1 MITQKYA
8 DYLLFKS
15 ALEIIKKK
23 EHLTLE
29 GLHKLLAI
37 RGGMNKGLPEAL
49 KDAFTNITPVK
60 KSSVLDSKIPNSN
73 WLAGFTTAEGS
84 FMVRVMDRPN
94 SHTQV
99 LLRFKL
105 TQHPKDEQ
113 LMKSLVDYLDC
124 GKIYVSVISIDFIVT
139 KFSDITN
146 KLVPF
151 FFVNILY
158 KEPNY

>member
-94 SHTQV
+94 SRTQ
-99 LLRFKL
+99 
-105 TQHPKDEQ
+105 
-113 LMKSLVDYLDC
+113 
-124 GKIYVSVISIDFIVT
+124 
-139 KFSDITN
+139 
-146 KLVPF
+146 
-151 FFVNILY
+151 IL
-158 KEPNY
+158 